1 MGLLLDESGALNPSK
16 LIWSPTAWTQLL
28 GRSAED
34 LAKAAENVVLI
45 KYLENRLLF
54 LRIAVLF
61 GWSDQVGRLCVLGVT
76 II

>member
-45 KYLENRLLF
+45 KYLEHRLLF
-54 LRIAVLF
+54 LKIALLF
-61 GWSDQVGRLCVLGVT
+61 GWSGDVGRLCVLGVT